1 MLRHFLITG
10 LRNFWRNKSSTI
22 LNILGL
28 AIGMATTLLILEY
41 VFNELSFDRFH
52 KNKEN
57 IYRVIVRAGKRR
69 SYKSYILPDSSC
81 CPIDG

>member
-1 MLRHFLITG
+1 MLRHFFITG

-41 VFNELSFDRFH
+41 VFNELSYDRFH
-52 KNKEN
+52 ENKDQ
-57 IYRVIVRAGKRR
+57 IYRVIVREEK
-69 SYKSYILPDSSC
+69 
-81 CPIDG
+81 DGIMITS

>member
-1 MLRHFLITG
+1 MLRHFFITG

-41 VFNELSFDRFH
+41 VFNELSYDRFH
-52 KNKEN
+52 KNKDE
-57 IYRVIVRAGKRR
+57 IYRVIVREEK
-69 SYKSYILPDSSC
+69 
-81 CPIDG
+81 DGIIVKDAFSQIS